1 MKRRKTIG
9 RKKRALNRTT
19 RKHVYRGGVGN
30 ICPICH
36 EQLTIQ
42 DDPQYKQYFDMLK
55 VGVPTDEIKQTMTI
69 EGKDPSII
77 DQDPNTPVGNIY
89 THPACGNKFHMD
101 CIKQWCIGGERN
113 DECPCPICRAPI
125 NHNDLD
131 YTLEEKCQRK
141 YNKLLKE
148 HTELKEEYEE
158 LDEEHDKLIEEYNQL
173 KDDATAEI
181 EAIRLKYN
189 EVVEKF
195 NSNNKAS
202 RLEYIAND
210 KMRVE
215 KYNQLVQRYETLR
228 LEYNALVDHCKT
240 TE

>member
-9 RKKRALNRTT
+9 RNKRTKRKKT
-19 RKHVYRGGVGN
+19 RKLVYRGGVGD

-36 EQLTIQ
+36 EELT
-42 DDPQYKQYFDMLK
+42 QYKL
-55 VGVPTDEIKQTMTI
+55 VMTF
-69 EGKDPSII
+69 EGMKP
-77 DQDPNTPVGNIY
+77 DPNTPVGNIY

-158 LDEEHDKLIEEYNQL
+158 LEEEYEEFHNEGV
-173 KDDATAEI
+173 K
-181 EAIRLKYN
+181 KYN
-189 EVVEKF
+189 EDILFSLMYKKIKRKR
-195 NSNNKAS
+195 NG
-202 RLEYIAND
+202 L
-210 KMRVE
+210 
-215 KYNQLVQRYETLR
+215 
-228 LEYNALVDHCKT
+228 
-240 TE
+240 